1 MATVNFLYRST
12 KTTSNLNLRL
22 LFRHIDK
29 DYVFGVKTKLEVS
42 KHYWSKEHKLKRVK
56 DIDLINRQAEVN
68 KELYKLENHILKAF
82 NNTNAEYINKEW
94 LIAQI
99 KSYYNPNEQKNLPK
113 ELIKYI
119 DTYIESKRNELSI
132 TSIRKINVTKH
143 KLERFQDFRKKVIL
157 IKDVN
162 LFFKKEFEDYCLKE
176 QYAPNT
182 ITREVRFIK
191 TICYHAKYNGLETSY
206 QLDKIKSKY
215 TKVKSI
221 YLNEDEIQIIENK
234 KGLSN
239 SLDNAKDWLLISC
252 YTGQR
257 VSDFLRFNK
266 SMIRFEKNNEGVS
279 KPLIEF
285 TQKKTGKIMTI
296 PLSQKVMDI
305 LNKRNAEFPHPI
317 SDQKYNQYI
326 KEVCKLVG
334 IKKKVKGSKKLEIEP
349 DSKKYRKQ
357 SGTYEKWELVTS
369 HIGRRSFATNY
380 YGKIPTSFLI
390 YVTGHSTEAMFLDY
404 IGKSNKDIAMELTN
418 YF

>member
-1 MATVNFLYRST
+1 MATVNFLFRST
-12 KTTSNLNLRL
+12 KPTSNLNLRL
-22 LFRHIDK
+22 LFRLNEK
-29 DYVFGVKTKLEVS
+29 DYVFGAKTKFEVS
-42 KHYWSKEHKLKRVK
+42 KHYWLKEHKLKRVK
-56 DIDLINRQAEVN
+56 DIDLINKQAKVN
-68 KELYKLENHILKAF
+68 KELHKLENHILKAF
-82 NNTNAEYINKEW
+82 NNSNAEYINKEW
-94 LIAQI
+94 LVAQVN
-99 KSYYNPNEQKNLPK
+99 SYYNPNEQKKLPK

-132 TSIRKINVTKH
+132 TSIKKINVTKH
-143 KLERFQDFRKKVIL
+143 KLQRFETFRKKIIL
-157 IKDVN
+157 IKDVDLN
-162 LFFKKEFEDYCLKE
+162 FKTEFEDYCLKE